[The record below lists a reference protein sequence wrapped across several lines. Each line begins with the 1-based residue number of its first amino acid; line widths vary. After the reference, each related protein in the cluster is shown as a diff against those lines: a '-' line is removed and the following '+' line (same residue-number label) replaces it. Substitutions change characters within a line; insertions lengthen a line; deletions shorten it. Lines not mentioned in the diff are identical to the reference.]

1 MSQQTQPSHIG
12 RALVL
17 GAGKS
22 GIAVA
27 EYLAA
32 RLGDRVDS
40 VTLYGG
46 ATSRPTEKTRELEA
60 AGVRVVL
67 GTEDVEGSYDLAV
80 SSPGISEFS
89 AFFSAAKACS
99 SEVIGEPEFA
109 WRESPD
115 SWVGITGTNGKTTT
129 TTLACELLRAAGMD
143 AETVGNIGTLATS
156 RVDARRAGEWFVAE
170 LSSYQLACTERLHP
184 RVAVLLNI
192 TPDHLSWHRSHEAY
206 AAAKERIFRNLDAG
220 DLAVVSAE
228 PACAAIR
235 ERLVARGLRVC
246 VLDPEADPT
255 TRCAAFSR
263 DGVMVVRLDGVE
275 HELVAASEIA
285 IKGVHNVENALAAS
299 AVALELGAADADVR
313 RGLLSFSP
321 LEHRIEP
328 CGQMSDVRF
337 VNDSKATNTDAVQK
351 ALTAFEPGHVVVLLG
366 GHDKGTELCDLAR
379 DVVARCRAAV
389 CFGEAGE
396 RIAGALEAARGDACA
411 PVVAR
416 AAHMEQA
423 LDVAIGL
430 AQPGDV
436 VLLSPACS
444 SFDEFGG
451 YEERGRAFKSL
462 VGERI
467 AGAPEGGARG

>member
-89 AFFSAAKACS
+89 EFFSAAKACS

-109 WRESPD
+109 WRESPGR
-115 SWVGITGTNGKTTT
+115 WVGITGTNGKTTT

-206 AAAKERIFRNLDAG
+206 AAAKERIFRNLGAG

-228 PACAAIR
+228 PA
-235 ERLVARGLRVC
+235 
-246 VLDPEADPT
+246 
-255 TRCAAFSR
+255 
-263 DGVMVVRLDGVE
+263 
-275 HELVAASEIA
+275 
-285 IKGVHNVENALAAS
+285 
-299 AVALELGAADADVR
+299 
-313 RGLLSFSP
+313 
-321 LEHRIEP
+321 
-328 CGQMSDVRF
+328 
-337 VNDSKATNTDAVQK
+337 
-351 ALTAFEPGHVVVLLG
+351 
-366 GHDKGTELCDLAR
+366 
-379 DVVARCRAAV
+379 
-389 CFGEAGE
+389 
-396 RIAGALEAARGDACA
+396 
-411 PVVAR
+411 
-416 AAHMEQA
+416 
-423 LDVAIGL
+423 
-430 AQPGDV
+430 
-436 VLLSPACS
+436 
-444 SFDEFGG
+444 
-451 YEERGRAFKSL
+451 
-462 VGERI
+462 
-467 AGAPEGGARG
+467 